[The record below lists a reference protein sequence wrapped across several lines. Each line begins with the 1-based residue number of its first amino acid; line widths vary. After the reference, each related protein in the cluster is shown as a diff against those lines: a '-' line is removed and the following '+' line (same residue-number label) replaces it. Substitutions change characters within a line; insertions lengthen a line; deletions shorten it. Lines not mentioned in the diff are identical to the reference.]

1 MARGGLLRVRNIHP
15 APACPA
21 TLITQP
27 GRTLMN
33 DTLAP
38 DRPAPRRNRTRI
50 VFAALTVVLL
60 VAGAAAGGYRV
71 GKAEADGALGE
82 PSQCADSER
91 ALVDLEED
99 KAATTDEEEIA
110 TIIRMQATVI
120 VQNGDCFPA
129 DARAG
134 AQLALDRQDEEAAAK
149 ALCYASDRPSW
160 EC

>member
-1 MARGGLLRVRNIHP
+1 
-15 APACPA
+15 
-21 TLITQP
+21 
-27 GRTLMN
+27 MN
-33 DTLAP
+33 DTLDP
-38 DRPAPRRNRTRI
+38 DRPAPHRNRARI
-50 VFAALTVVLL
+50 ALAAGAVVLL

-71 GKAEADGALGE
+71 GKAEAGGVPGK

-91 ALVDLEED
+91 ALVDLEEE
-99 KAATTDEEEIA
+99 KAATTDDEETA
-110 TIIRMQATVI
+110 TIIRMQANVI